1 MALQCG
7 MTTRYRW
14 LLSPTRPTILSHP
27 ITSVAVQDQQRENQT
42 CTRKTRVEGYGP
54 IRYDMGMKDEE
65 QDQQYLALLINAI
78 RVCADYR
85 PKLGHGVNKGFS
97 LAEFQ
102 ETYRADPFYSWI
114 GLDSPLMYAAH
125 KAAGGMTSI
134 YRQIG
139 IGCESLFRRVLQDSL
154 CLSEDDVRWSYTVK
168 KGRGKTRTLYLDAR
182 VPVESVADTAKH
194 EAIKQWV
201 AECAENLDV
210 SPHVAATL
218 QGVVF
223 EVRQGYKSKDS
234 KRQNADIA
242 NAATAYTKAY
252 LPCIGIL
259 SLQIDD
265 DIALRY
271 QNEKWALLTGSVSEP
286 SPQKSLYAFMR
297 TVIGYDLAAFFQHHT
312 ETLKTEVNL
321 VLTKLLSSQ

>member
-1 MALQCG
+1 MA
-7 MTTRYRW
+7 Y
-14 LLSPTRPTILSHP
+14 I
-27 ITSVAVQDQQRENQT
+27 V
-42 CTRKTRVEGYGP
+42 
-54 IRYDMGMKDEE
+54 
-65 QDQQYLALLINAI
+65 NAI
-78 RVCADYR
+78 RVCSDYR
-85 PKLGHGVNKGFS
+85 PKLGHGADKGYT
-97 LAEFQ
+97 LTEFQ
-102 ETYRADPFYSWI
+102 KMYRSDPFYSWL
-114 GLDSPLMYAAH
+114 GLDNPLMYAAH

-154 CLSEDDVRWSYTVK
+154 ALSGDDVKWSYTVK

-182 VPVESVADTAKH
+182 IPTDAVSDIARRS
-194 EAIKQWV
+194 AIKKWITD
-201 AECAENLDV
+201 CAEDLEV
-210 SPHVAATL
+210 SERIASTL

-252 LPCIGIL
+252 LPCVAIL

-271 QNEKWALLTGSVSEP
+271 RNEKWALLTGNTADN
-286 SPQKSLYAFMR
+286 SPRKSLYSFMR
-297 TVIGYDLAAFFQHHT
+297 TVIGYDLEAFFQMHSD
-312 ETLKTEVNL
+312 ELKSEVNA

>member
-1 MALQCG
+1 MN
-7 MTTRYRW
+7 
-14 LLSPTRPTILSHP
+14 
-27 ITSVAVQDQQRENQT
+27 QREQ
-42 CTRKTRVEGYGP
+42 E
-54 IRYDMGMKDEE
+54 
-65 QDQQYLALLINAI
+65 YLAYVVNAI

-85 PKLGHGVNKGFS
+85 PKLGHGTKKGHS

-102 ETYRADPFYSWI
+102 QMYRSDPFYNWM
-114 GLDSPLMYAAH
+114 GLDNPLMYAAH
-125 KAAGGMTSI
+125 KAAGGMTSV

-139 IGCESLFRRVLQDSL
+139 IGCENLFRRVIQDSL
-154 CLSEDDVRWSYTVK
+154 ALSEADVKWSYTVK

-182 VPVESVADTAKH
+182 IPTDAVADTQKCK
-194 EAIKQWV
+194 AIKKWILD
-201 AECAENLDV
+201 CAADLEV
-210 SPHVAATL
+210 SDRVAATL

-252 LPCIGIL
+252 LPCVAIL

-271 QNEKWALLTGSVSEP
+271 RNEKWALLTGNTAEP
-286 SPQKSLYAFMR
+286 SPQKSLYTFMR
-297 TVIGYDLAAFFQHHT
+297 TIIGYDLAAFFQRHSAM
-312 ETLKTEVNL
+312 LKAEVNT
-321 VLTKLLSSQ
+321 VLTKLLAPQ

>member
-1 MALQCG
+1 M
-7 MTTRYRW
+7 
-14 LLSPTRPTILSHP
+14 
-27 ITSVAVQDQQRENQT
+27 NQ
-42 CTRKTRVEGYGP
+42 
-54 IRYDMGMKDEE
+54 EE
-65 QDQQYLALLINAI
+65 QDREYLAYIVNAI

-85 PKLGHGVNKGFS
+85 PKLGHGAHKGYT

-102 ETYRADPFYSWI
+102 GMYRSDPFYSWV
-114 GLDSPLMYAAH
+114 GLDNPLMYAAH

-139 IGCESLFRRVLQDSL
+139 IGGENLFRRVIQDSL
-154 CLSEDDVRWSYTVK
+154 SLSEDDVKWSYTVK

-182 VPVESVADTAKH
+182 IPTDSVSDTAKCNG
-194 EAIKQWV
+194 IKKWI
-201 AECAENLDV
+201 ADCAAGLDV
-210 SPHVAATL
+210 SDRVAATL

-252 LPCIGIL
+252 LPCVAIL
-259 SLQIDD
+259 SLQIDE

-271 QNEKWALLTGSVSEP
+271 RNEKWVLLKGSTTEE
-286 SPQKSLYAFMR
+286 SPQKSLYAFMS
-297 TVIGYDLAAFFQHHT
+297 TVIGYDLAAFFQRHSD
-312 ETLKTEVNL
+312 TLKAEVNA